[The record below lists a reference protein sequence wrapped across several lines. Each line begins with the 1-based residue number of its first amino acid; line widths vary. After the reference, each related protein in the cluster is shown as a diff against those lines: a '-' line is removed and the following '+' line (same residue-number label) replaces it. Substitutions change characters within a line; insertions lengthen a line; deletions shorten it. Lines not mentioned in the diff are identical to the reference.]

1 MMKVGHPSKWRV
13 LLIALIFSAV
23 MVLGQTQRADAYA
36 GGGEAGL
43 IMLYVM
49 FLSTA
54 SVVCAPLAAA
64 SSKEFGEAYGNCF
77 LPLVG
82 QERDPI
88 FAENA
93 EDSEQEPEPRE
104 EREWEHD

>member
-1 MMKVGHPSKWRV
+1 MKIGHPSKLRV
-13 LLIALIFSAV
+13 LVITLIFSAV
-23 MVLGQTQRADAYA
+23 MVMGQTRRADAYA

-54 SVVCAPLAAA
+54 SVVCAPVAAA

-82 QERDPI
+82 HDRDTVFEKDEVDEVLENER
-88 FAENA
+88 
-93 EDSEQEPEPRE
+93 QWEPEPSE
-104 EREWEHD
+104 E